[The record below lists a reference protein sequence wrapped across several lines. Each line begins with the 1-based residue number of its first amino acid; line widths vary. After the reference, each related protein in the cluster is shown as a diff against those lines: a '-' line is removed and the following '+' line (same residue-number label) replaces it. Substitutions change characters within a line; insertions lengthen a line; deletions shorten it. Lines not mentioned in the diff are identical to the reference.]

1 MESIAPGFHDAILLC
16 VGVAVVYLV
25 VAVLQLLQ
33 IRSRRPHPSSANT
46 AREPSVASKLPLD
59 AESTNV
65 SKASFAS
72 QLTQRTIEIE
82 LKRQRLELES
92 LRADL
97 QATQSELKLLRSER
111 KVGNV
116 APLYNEAM
124 DFARRGVDA
133 AGIAA
138 RCGISRGEAELVAAL
153 ASNAADKDSTPAFSK
168 DLEISEDNE
177 RTRYRNAA

>member
-25 VAVLQLLQ
+25 VASLQLLQ
-33 IRSRRPHPSSANT
+33 LRSRRLAPAVASP

-59 AESTNV
+59 AESQNTSNT
-65 SKASFAS
+65 SFAS
-72 QLTQRTIEIE
+72 QLTQRTVEIE
-82 LKRQRLELES
+82 LKRQRLELER

-111 KVGNV
+111 KIGNV

-133 AGIAA
+133 AAIAT

-153 ASNAADKDSTPAFSK
+153 ARNTTDKDRLPAFSK
-168 DLEISEDNE
+168 DLVSDETNE
-177 RTRYRNAA
+177 RARYRTAA